1 MAESF
6 FGTLK
11 NEWFHHERLM
21 DAETTKYL
29 TVEFIESYYNRYRPH
44 EAIGDRVPAEVMD
57 EFFGRFEAGLAY
69 DPDVMTVA

>member
-1 MAESF
+1 MLISALVAESF

-29 TVEFIESYYNRYRPH
+29 TVEFIESYYYP
-44 EAIGDRVPAEVMD
+44 DRSCIPTSEKA
-57 EFFGRFEAGLAY
+57 AA
-69 DPDVMTVA
+69 

>member
-1 MAESF
+1 
-6 FGTLK
+6 
-11 NEWFHHERLM
+11 M

-29 TVEFIESYYNRYRPH
+29 TVEVIESYYNRYRPH

-57 EFFGRFEAGLAY
+57 EFLARFEAGLAY